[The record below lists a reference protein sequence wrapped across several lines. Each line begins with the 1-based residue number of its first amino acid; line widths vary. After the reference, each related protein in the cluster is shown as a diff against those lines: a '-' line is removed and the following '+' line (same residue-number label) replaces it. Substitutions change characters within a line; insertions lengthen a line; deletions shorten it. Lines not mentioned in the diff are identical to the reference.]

1 MKGQR
6 KQLNERLTAF
16 REDYRRANARINFL
30 LANDDRGDELERLE
44 KFVGYIDNLVDC
56 FPESQRKVIRL
67 CILDDIPVTS
77 AAIEIGYHYTWTI
90 QLRDIAVKTLE
101 EILDGETIVR
111 SKHGLEILE
120 RLENAPNSEI
130 PNRRSIPSVSAD
142 SNSESRAIEYVQED

>member
-6 KQLNERLTAF
+6 KQLNERLVAF

-44 KFVGYIDNLVDC
+44 QFVGYIDNLVDC

-101 EILDGETIVR
+101 EILDGNNIVR
-111 SKHGLEILE
+111 SKHGIEILE
-120 RLENAPNSEI
+120 RLENAN
-130 PNRRSIPSVSAD
+130 NRENLNRSGIHPISSDAD
-142 SNSESRAIEYVQED
+142 SESRATEYVQE

>member
-44 KFVGYIDNLVDC
+44 QFVGYIDNLVEC
-56 FPESQRKVIRL
+56 FPESQRQVIRL

-77 AAIEIGYHYTWTI
+77 AAIDIGYHYTWTI
-90 QLRDIAVKTLE
+90 QLRDKAVKTLE
-101 EILDGETIVR
+101 EILDGKNIIR
-111 SKHGLEILE
+111 SKYGIEILE
-120 RLENAPNSEI
+120 RLENVN
-130 PNRRSIPSVSAD
+130 NRENLNASGIHPISSYAD
-142 SNSESRAIEYVQED
+142 SDVKPSEHLQEE

>member
-6 KQLNERLTAF
+6 KQLNERLVAF

-44 KFVGYIDNLVDC
+44 QFVGYIDNLVDC
-56 FPESQRKVIRL
+56 FPESQRQVIRL

-77 AAIEIGYHYTWTI
+77 AAIDIGYHYTWTI
-90 QLRDIAVKTLE
+90 QLRDMAVKTLE
-101 EILDGETIVR
+101 EILDGNNIVR

-120 RLENAPNSEI
+120 RLENAANSELPNS
-130 PNRRSIPSVSAD
+130 RSIPNVSAD
-142 SNSESRAIEYVQED
+142 SNSESRATESIQEY

>member
-6 KQLNERLTAF
+6 KQLNERLTSF
-16 REDYRRANARINFL
+16 REDYRRACARINFL

-44 KFVGYIDNLVDC
+44 QFVGYIDNLVDC

-77 AAIEIGYHYTWTI
+77 AAIDIGYHYTWTI
-90 QLRDIAVKTLE
+90 QLRDIAAKTLE
-101 EILDGETIVR
+101 EILDGDNIVR

-120 RLENAPNSEI
+120 RLENAYDCETTNGS
-130 PNRRSIPSVSAD
+130 SIPDVSAD
-142 SNSESRAIEYVQED
+142 SNSESRTPEHLQDD

>member
-6 KQLNERLTAF
+6 KQLNERLVAF

-44 KFVGYIDNLVDC
+44 QFVGYIDNLVDC

-90 QLRDIAVKTLE
+90 QLRDVAVKTLE
-101 EILDGETIVR
+101 EILGGENIVR

-120 RLENAPNSEI
+120 RLENADTREI
-130 PNRRSIPSVSAD
+130 PNSRSIPNVSAD
-142 SNSESRAIEYVQED
+142 ASSESRPPEHL

>member
-6 KQLNERLTAF
+6 KQLNERLVAF

-44 KFVGYIDNLVDC
+44 QFVGYIDNLVDC

-77 AAIEIGYHYTWTI
+77 AAIDIGYHYTWTI
-90 QLRDIAVKTLE
+90 QLRDMAVKTLE
-101 EILDGETIVR
+101 EILDGNNIVR
-111 SKHGLEILE
+111 SKHGIEILE
-120 RLENAPNSEI
+120 RLENAN
-130 PNRRSIPSVSAD
+130 NRENLNRSGIHPISSDAD
-142 SNSESRAIEYVQED
+142 SDAQSSEHLQE

>member
-16 REDYRRANARINFL
+16 REDYRRATARINFL
-30 LANDDRGDELERLE
+30 LATDARGDELEKLE
-44 KFVGYIDNLVDC
+44 QFVGYIDNLVDC

-90 QLRDIAVKTLE
+90 QLRDIAIKTLE
-101 EILDGETIVR
+101 EILDGENIVR
-111 SKHGLEILE
+111 SKHGLEILG
-120 RLENAPNSEI
+120 RLENADTREI
-130 PNRRSIPSVSAD
+130 IDCANTTDINVD
-142 SNSESRAIEYVQED
+142 SNAESRTLEQLQEN

>member
-44 KFVGYIDNLVDC
+44 QFVGYIDNLVDC

-77 AAIEIGYHYTWTI
+77 ATIEIGYHYTWTI

-101 EILDGETIVR
+101 EILDGENIVR

-120 RLENAPNSEI
+120 RLEIAANSELTNSSSI
-130 PNRRSIPSVSAD
+130 PNVSAD
-142 SNSESRAIEYVQED
+142 SSSESRTTEYLPED

>member
-120 RLENAPNSEI
+120 RLENATNCETTNGSSI
-130 PNRRSIPSVSAD
+130 PNVSAD

>member
-1 MKGQR
+1 MRGLKW
-6 KQLNERLTAF
+6 
-16 REDYRRANARINFL
+16 EDYRRANARINFL

-44 KFVGYIDNLVDC
+44 QFVGYIDNLVDC
-56 FPESQRKVIRL
+56 FPESQRRVIRL

-101 EILDGETIVR
+101 EILDGENIVR

-120 RLENAPNSEI
+120 RLENAANREI
-130 PNRRSIPSVSAD
+130 PTSSSIPNVSTD
-142 SNSESRAIEYVQED
+142 SSSESRSPEHLQED

>member
-6 KQLNERLTAF
+6 KQLNERLVAF

-30 LANDDRGDELERLE
+30 LANDARGDELERLE
-44 KFVGYIDNLVDC
+44 QFVGYIDNLVDC

-77 AAIEIGYHYTWTI
+77 AAIDIGYHYTWVI

-101 EILDGETIVR
+101 EILDGNNIVR
-111 SKHGLEILE
+111 SKHGIEILE
-120 RLENAPNSEI
+120 RLENANNRENLNS
-130 PNRRSIPSVSAD
+130 RSINPISSDAD
-142 SNSESRAIEYVQED
+142 SEFRATEYVQE

>member
-6 KQLNERLTAF
+6 KQLNERLVAF

-44 KFVGYIDNLVDC
+44 QFVGYIDNLVDC
-56 FPESQRKVIRL
+56 FPESQRQVIRL

-77 AAIEIGYHYTWTI
+77 AAIDIGYHYTWTI

-101 EILDGETIVR
+101 EILDGENIVR

-120 RLENAPNSEI
+120 RLENANNRENLNSSGI
-130 PNRRSIPSVSAD
+130 HPISSDAD
-142 SNSESRAIEYVQED
+142 SESRATEHLQEE

>member
-6 KQLNERLTAF
+6 KQLNERLVAF

-44 KFVGYIDNLVDC
+44 QFVGYIDNLVDC

-67 CILDDIPVTS
+67 CILDDTPVTS

-90 QLRDIAVKTLE
+90 QLRDVAVKTLE
-101 EILDGETIVR
+101 EILDGENIVR

-120 RLENAPNSEI
+120 RLENAATREI
-130 PNRRSIPSVSAD
+130 PNSRSVPNVSTD
-142 SNSESRAIEYVQED
+142 SSSESRAPEHLQEN

>member
-30 LANDDRGDELERLE
+30 LANDDRGDELEKLE
-44 KFVGYIDNLVDC
+44 QFVGYIDNLVDC

-77 AAIEIGYHYTWTI
+77 AAIEIGYHYTWAI
-90 QLRDIAVKTLE
+90 QLRDVAVKTLE
-101 EILDGETIVR
+101 EILDGENIVR
-111 SKHGLEILE
+111 SIHGLEILE
-120 RLENAPNSEI
+120 RLENAATREI
-130 PNRRSIPSVSAD
+130 PNSRSIPNVSAD
-142 SNSESRAIEYVQED
+142 SSSESRSPEQLQEN

>member
-16 REDYRRANARINFL
+16 REDYRKANARINFL

-44 KFVGYIDNLVDC
+44 QFVGYIDNLVEC

-101 EILDGETIVR
+101 EILDGENIVR

-120 RLENAPNSEI
+120 RLENGANREI
-130 PNRRSIPSVSAD
+130 PTTSSITDISLDLDA
-142 SNSESRAIEYVQED
+142 ESRSPEHLQEK

>member
-30 LANDDRGDELERLE
+30 LANDGRGDELERLE
-44 KFVGYIDNLVDC
+44 QFVGYIDNLVDC
-56 FPESQRKVIRL
+56 FPESQRQVIRL

-101 EILDGETIVR
+101 EILDGENIVR

-120 RLENAPNSEI
+120 RLENAANREI
-130 PNRRSIPSVSAD
+130 PTSSSIPNVSAD
-142 SNSESRAIEYVQED
+142 SSSESKSPEHLQED

>member
-6 KQLNERLTAF
+6 KQLNERLNAF

-44 KFVGYIDNLVDC
+44 QFVGYIDNLVEC
-56 FPESQRKVIRL
+56 FPESQRQVIRL
-67 CILDDIPVTS
+67 CILDDIPVTT

-101 EILDGETIVR
+101 EILDGENLIR

-120 RLENAPNSEI
+120 RLEHALISKI
-130 PNRRSIPSVSAD
+130 PSSTSIPDVSVDA
-142 SNSESRAIEYVQED
+142 NSKSRSPDHLQES

>member
-6 KQLNERLTAF
+6 KQLNERLAAF

-30 LANDDRGDELERLE
+30 LANDVRGDELERLE
-44 KFVGYIDNLVDC
+44 QFVKYIDKLVDC

-77 AAIEIGYHYTWTI
+77 AAIDIGYHYTWTI
-90 QLRDIAVKTLE
+90 QLRDIAAKTLE
-101 EILDGETIVR
+101 EILDGENIVR

-120 RLENAPNSEI
+120 RLENALNSEI
-130 PNRRSIPSVSAD
+130 PTRSSIPNVSAD
-142 SNSESRAIEYVQED
+142 SSSESRSPEHLQEY

>member
-56 FPESQRKVIRL
+56 FPESQRTVIRL

-130 PNRRSIPSVSAD
+130 PNRRSIPDVSAD